1 MGAVGVRFQ
10 LFGPMQFLVG
20 DRAVDLGPSR
30 QRAVLA
36 ALLADAGQPVT
47 LDELADRVWDRIPGG
62 ARSALYAHI
71 SRLRALLATTGTGV
85 TLTRSAGG
93 YVLDAPRESVDL
105 LRFRALVEQGQSDAG
120 DERRLAAVL
129 RGALR
134 LWRGAPLAEL
144 PSRWAE
150 ALRES
155 CEQQRLAAA
164 ALWARAELRLGQPA
178 AVVAELSQL
187 LTEHPLV
194 ESLVCELMRAL
205 YETGRGAEA
214 LDWYARTRKRLADE
228 FGVEPGQELHELNV
242 AILRGTVDSRPA
254 RASAAGWGPRGP
266 VPGQLPSDPG
276 DFVGRTE
283 PLRLL
288 DELLA
293 GGRSG
298 TVVVSGAA
306 GVGKTALALHW
317 AHAVRHRFPD
327 GQLHADLRGHAARAP
342 VRPVNTLA
350 RFLRALGVPPQE
362 VPIALEESAGLFR
375 SLLVGRQ
382 VLVVLDNAATAEQV
396 RPLLPGTPGCLALVT
411 SRNRLG
417 GLAVLDGARRVELD
431 VLDPA
436 EATALLTQLLGR
448 GRAAD
453 LDAVHGLAAA
463 CGYLPLA
470 LRIAAAAL
478 ADRPH
483 HPIADYLGSLT
494 TGDRLALLAIADDG
508 QTAVRTAFDHSYRA
522 LPAPAKR
529 LFCLVGTFPGAL
541 FTVAATAALLDGTTA
556 GAGQVLD
563 VLAGAHMIQEQLPGR
578 YALPELLSIYAQG
591 LAETEITDR
600 EWRAAF
606 RRLSD
611 HYLVSVDRAARQL
624 YPQLFRLPA
633 PVAPHAAP
641 ARPATVL
648 SVGVPPLVDP
658 RRGAP
663 TSRAATAPVTP
674 ACASGRAGRPPSRP
688 A

>member
-1 MGAVGVRFQ
+1 MSCQQLAGFLLIKHNPQGRRTEAGPRQRGPIAIFLFGMCGVGVRFQ

-20 DRAVDLGPSR
+20 EQPVDLGPGR

-47 LDELADRVWDRIPGG
+47 LDELADRVWDRIPAG

-71 SRLRALLATTGTGV
+71 SRLRALLAATGTGV
-85 TLTRSAGG
+85 ALARSTGG
-93 YVLDAPRESVDL
+93 YVLHVPRESVDL
-105 LRFRALVEQGQSDAG
+105 LRFRALVEQGQPGSG

-144 PSRWAE
+144 TSQWAE
-150 ALRES
+150 ALRQS

-164 ALWARAELRLGQPA
+164 GLWAHAELRLGRPA

-194 ESLVCELMRAL
+194 ESLVCQLMRAL

-228 FGVEPGQELHELNV
+228 FGVEPGQQLHELNV
-242 AILRGTVDSRPA
+242 AILRGTVDSQPP
-254 RASAAGWGPRGP
+254 RAAAAGWRPRG
-266 VPGQLPSDPG
+266 VEPGQLPAHPG

-283 PLRLL
+283 PLRQL
-288 DELLA
+288 DELLDDA
-293 GGRSG
+293 RPG
-298 TVVVSGAA
+298 TVVISGGA

-327 GQLHADLRGHAARAP
+327 GQLHADLRGHAPRAP
-342 VRPVNTLA
+342 VRPVNALA
-350 RFLRALGVPPQE
+350 RFLRALGVPAQE
-362 VPIALEESAGLFR
+362 VPIALEEAAGLFR

-382 VLVVLDNAATAEQV
+382 VLVVLDNAATAEQA
-396 RPLLPGTPGCLALVT
+396 RPLLPGAPGCLALVT

-417 GLAVLDGARRVELD
+417 GLAVLDGARRIELD

-470 LRIAAAAL
+470 LRIAAAAM

-483 HPIADYLGSLT
+483 QSVADYLGVLSA
-494 TGDRLALLAIADDG
+494 GDRLAALAIAEDG
-508 QTAVRTAFDHSYRA
+508 TTSVRAAFDHSYRA

-541 FTVAATAALLDGTTA
+541 FTVAAAAALLDCTVA
-556 GAGQVLD
+556 VAGQVLD

-578 YALPELLSIYAQG
+578 YALPELLRLYAQEP
-591 LAETEITDR
+591 AETEITDGQ
-600 EWRAAF
+600 WRAAF

-611 HYLVSVDRAARQL
+611 HYLVSADRAARQL
-624 YPQLFRLPA
+624 YPQLLRLPA
-633 PVAPHAAP
+633 
-641 ARPATVL
+641 
-648 SVGVPPLVDP
+648 
-658 RRGAP
+658 
-663 TSRAATAPVTP
+663 TP
-674 ACASGRAGRPPSRP
+674 ACASGRAGRQPSRP